1 MAGNITAAPITVGL
15 TMAALIMAGLT
26 GAKALLIISDFWTLP
41 NGGEWLP

>member
-15 TMAALIMAGLT
+15 TMAALT

-41 NGGEWLP
+41 NDGEWLP

>member
-1 MAGNITAAPITVGL
+1 
-15 TMAALIMAGLT
+15 MAGLT